1 MCVPLGHRNG
11 GSRSHGGSI
20 KTSISKS
27 EVEQIIS
34 DVTYDICQ
42 WKNSNCRVYSD
53 YKATTEELLATLN
66 DGATTVSVANTLKD
80 EYKRG
85 YRTIVMV
92 APCIKAKIIL
102 RIEK

>member
-20 KTSISKS
+20 KTTISKS
-27 EVEQIIS
+27 EVENIIKNA
-34 DVTYDICQ
+34 TYDICQ
-42 WKNSNCRVYSD
+42 WKQVRCRIYRD
-53 YKATTEELLATLN
+53 YQVSTEDLLNILH
-66 DGATTVSVANTLKD
+66 DEATTVSVANTLKE

-92 APCIKAKIIL
+92 APCAKAKIIL